1 MVGLIPVGG
10 ALVVYL
16 PTRILNTM
24 TRDVVAGIVNSVL
37 PMGTIAAIRYYD
49 PEGNESV

>member
-1 MVGLIPVGG
+1 MVDQ
-10 ALVVYL
+10 L

-37 PMGTIAAIRYYD
+37 PMGAIAVIRYYD